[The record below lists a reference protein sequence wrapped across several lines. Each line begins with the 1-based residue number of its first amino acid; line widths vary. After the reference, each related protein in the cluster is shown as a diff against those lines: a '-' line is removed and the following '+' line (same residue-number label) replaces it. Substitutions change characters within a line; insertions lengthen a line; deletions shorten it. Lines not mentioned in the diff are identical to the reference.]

1 MRDFDK
7 WESKKNER
15 IETLSKVIDDPDV
28 RENEKHKIDIYL
40 NPVLDL

>member
-28 RENEKHKIDIYL
+28 RENEKHKIDICL